1 MLLVR
6 AEVWYCDPVSV
17 TPGMRVYSNLQ
28 SHNTSKILNRKDLY
42 MYHPLNLREKNFL
55 LGSTINFFLAVKHSQ
70 TWIIYRYVDLGMLKA
85 YLEAKYTNY
94 FHLHTVQP
102 VLDVSLIDVESS
114 ELHSHQ
120 TTESWVMNSYT
131 VAMVTTQACCS
142 WHWDLSNWWDFQ
154 ALQTTKESVWFVI
167 VIHHF
172 SLTMKQS
179 STS

>member
-1 MLLVR
+1 MIQYQWLQR
-6 AEVWYCDPVSV
+6 WEFIQICEVTTQVKFWI
-17 TPGMRVYSNLQ
+17 M
-28 SHNTSKILNRKDLY
+28 KIYICIIHWTWRK
-42 MYHPLNLREKNFL
+42 KNFL
-55 LGSTINFFLAVKHSQ
+55 LGSTMNFFLAVKHSQ
-70 TWIIYRYVDLGMLKA
+70 TWIIYRYVDLGMLKVH
-85 YLEAKYTNY
+85 LEAKYTNY

-102 VLDVSLIDVESS
+102 VLDVSLTDVESS

-120 TTESWVMNSYT
+120 MTESWVMNSYT
-131 VAMVTTQACCS
+131 VAMVTTRACCS

>member
-1 MLLVR
+1 MIQYQWLQR
-6 AEVWYCDPVSV
+6 WEFIQICEVTTQVKFWI
-17 TPGMRVYSNLQ
+17 M
-28 SHNTSKILNRKDLY
+28 KIYLCIIHWTWRK
-42 MYHPLNLREKNFL
+42 KNFL
-55 LGSTINFFLAVKHSQ
+55 LGSTMNFFLAVKHSQ

-120 TTESWVMNSYT
+120 MTESWEMNSYT

-179 STS
+179 SAS

>member
-1 MLLVR
+1 MIQYQWLQR
-6 AEVWYCDPVSV
+6 WEFIQICEVTTQVKFWI
-17 TPGMRVYSNLQ
+17 M
-28 SHNTSKILNRKDLY
+28 KIYLCIIHWTWRK
-42 MYHPLNLREKNFL
+42 KNFL
-55 LGSTINFFLAVKHSQ
+55 LGSTMNFSLAVKHSQ

-120 TTESWVMNSYT
+120 MTESWEMNSYT

>member
-1 MLLVR
+1 MIQYQWLQWWEFIQIC
-6 AEVWYCDPVSV
+6 EVTTQVKFWI
-17 TPGMRVYSNLQ
+17 M
-28 SHNTSKILNRKDLY
+28 KIYLCIIHWTWRK
-42 MYHPLNLREKNFL
+42 RNFL
-55 LGSTINFFLAVKHSQ
+55 LGSTMNFFLAVKHSQ
-70 TWIIYRYVDLGMLKA
+70 TWIIYRYVDLGMLKV

-120 TTESWVMNSYT
+120 MTESWEMNSYT

>member
-1 MLLVR
+1 MIQYQWLQR
-6 AEVWYCDPVSV
+6 WEFIQICEVTTQVKFWI
-17 TPGMRVYSNLQ
+17 M
-28 SHNTSKILNRKDLY
+28 KIYLCIIHWTWRK
-42 MYHPLNLREKNFL
+42 KNFL
-55 LGSTINFFLAVKHSQ
+55 LGSTMNFFLAVKHSQ

>member
-1 MLLVR
+1 MIQYQWLQR
-6 AEVWYCDPVSV
+6 WEFIQICEVTTQVKFWI
-17 TPGMRVYSNLQ
+17 M
-28 SHNTSKILNRKDLY
+28 KIYLCIIHWTWRK
-42 MYHPLNLREKNFL
+42 KNFL
-55 LGSTINFFLAVKHSQ
+55 LGSTMNFSLAVKHSQ
-70 TWIIYRYVDLGMLKA
+70 TWIIYRYVHLGMLKA

-120 TTESWVMNSYT
+120 MTESWEMNSYT

-154 ALQTTKESVWFVI
+154 ALQTTKESMCFVI

-172 SLTMKQS
+172 SLTMRQS

>member
-1 MLLVR
+1 MIQYQWLQR
-6 AEVWYCDPVSV
+6 WEFIQICEVTTQVKFWI
-17 TPGMRVYSNLQ
+17 M
-28 SHNTSKILNRKDLY
+28 KIYLCIIHWTWRK
-42 MYHPLNLREKNFL
+42 KNFL
-55 LGSTINFFLAVKHSQ
+55 LGSTMNFFLAVKHSQ

-179 STS
+179 SAS

>member
-1 MLLVR
+1 MIQYQWLQR
-6 AEVWYCDPVSV
+6 WEFIQICEVTTQVKFWI
-17 TPGMRVYSNLQ
+17 M
-28 SHNTSKILNRKDLY
+28 KIYMCIIHWTWRK
-42 MYHPLNLREKNFL
+42 KNFL
-55 LGSTINFFLAVKHSQ
+55 LGSTINLFLAVKHSQ
-70 TWIIYRYVDLGMLKA
+70 TCIIYRYVDLGMLKV

>member
-1 MLLVR
+1 MIQYQWLQR
-6 AEVWYCDPVSV
+6 WEFIQICEVTTQVKFWI
-17 TPGMRVYSNLQ
+17 M
-28 SHNTSKILNRKDLY
+28 KIYLCIIHWTWRK
-42 MYHPLNLREKNFL
+42 KSFL
-55 LGSTINFFLAVKHSQ
+55 LGSTMNFFLTVKHSK
-70 TWIIYRYVDLGMLKA
+70 TWIINRYVDLGMLKV

-120 TTESWVMNSYT
+120 MTESWEMNSYT

>member
-1 MLLVR
+1 MIQYQWLQR
-6 AEVWYCDPVSV
+6 WEFIQICEVTTQVKFWI
-17 TPGMRVYSNLQ
+17 M
-28 SHNTSKILNRKDLY
+28 KIYLCIIHWTWRK
-42 MYHPLNLREKNFL
+42 KNFL
-55 LGSTINFFLAVKHSQ
+55 LGSTMNFFLAVKHSQ
-70 TWIIYRYVDLGMLKA
+70 TWIIYRYVHLGMLKA

-120 TTESWVMNSYT
+120 MTESWEMNSYT

-167 VIHHF
+167 AFSF

>member
-1 MLLVR
+1 MIQYQWLQR
-6 AEVWYCDPVSV
+6 WEFIQICEVTTQVKFWI
-17 TPGMRVYSNLQ
+17 M
-28 SHNTSKILNRKDLY
+28 KIYLCIIHWTWRK
-42 MYHPLNLREKNFL
+42 KNFL
-55 LGSTINFFLAVKHSQ
+55 LGSTMNFFLAVKHSQ
-70 TWIIYRYVDLGMLKA
+70 TWIIYRFVDLGMLKA

-120 TTESWVMNSYT
+120 MTESWEMNSYT

>member
-1 MLLVR
+1 MIQYQWLQR
-6 AEVWYCDPVSV
+6 WEFIQICEVTTQVKFWI
-17 TPGMRVYSNLQ
+17 M
-28 SHNTSKILNRKDLY
+28 KIYMCIIHWTWRK
-42 MYHPLNLREKNFL
+42 KNFL
-55 LGSTINFFLAVKHSQ
+55 LGNTINFFLAVKHSQ
-70 TWIIYRYVDLGMLKA
+70 TCIIYRYVDLRMLKV

-154 ALQTTKESVWFVI
+154 ALQTTKESMCFVI

-172 SLTMKQS
+172 SLTMRQS

>member
-1 MLLVR
+1 MIQYQWLQR
-6 AEVWYCDPVSV
+6 WEFIQICEVTTQVKFWI
-17 TPGMRVYSNLQ
+17 M
-28 SHNTSKILNRKDLY
+28 KIYLCIIHWTWRK
-42 MYHPLNLREKNFL
+42 KNFL
-55 LGSTINFFLAVKHSQ
+55 LGSTMNFFLAVKHSQ
-70 TWIIYRYVDLGMLKA
+70 TWIIYRYVDLRMLKA

-102 VLDVSLIDVESS
+102 VLDVSLLDAESS

>member
-1 MLLVR
+1 MIQYQWLQR
-6 AEVWYCDPVSV
+6 WEFIQICEVTTQVKFWI
-17 TPGMRVYSNLQ
+17 M
-28 SHNTSKILNRKDLY
+28 KIYLCIIHWTWRK
-42 MYHPLNLREKNFL
+42 KNFL
-55 LGSTINFFLAVKHSQ
+55 LGSTMNFFLAVEHSQ

>member
-1 MLLVR
+1 MIQYQWLQR
-6 AEVWYCDPVSV
+6 WEFIQICEVTTQVKFWI
-17 TPGMRVYSNLQ
+17 M
-28 SHNTSKILNRKDLY
+28 KIYLCIIHWTWRK
-42 MYHPLNLREKNFL
+42 KNFL
-55 LGSTINFFLAVKHSQ
+55 LGSTMNFFLAVKHRQ

-120 TTESWVMNSYT
+120 MTESWEMNSYT

>member
-1 MLLVR
+1 MIQYQWLQR
-6 AEVWYCDPVSV
+6 WEFIQICEVTTQVKFWI
-17 TPGMRVYSNLQ
+17 M
-28 SHNTSKILNRKDLY
+28 KIYLCIIHWTWRK
-42 MYHPLNLREKNFL
+42 KNFL
-55 LGSTINFFLAVKHSQ
+55 LGSTMNFFLAVKHSQ

-172 SLTMKQS
+172 SLKMKQS

>member
-1 MLLVR
+1 MIQYQWLQR
-6 AEVWYCDPVSV
+6 WEFIQICEVTTQVKFWI
-17 TPGMRVYSNLQ
+17 M
-28 SHNTSKILNRKDLY
+28 KIYLCIIHWTWRK
-42 MYHPLNLREKNFL
+42 KSFL
-55 LGSTINFFLAVKHSQ
+55 LGSTMNFFLTVKHSK
-70 TWIIYRYVDLGMLKA
+70 TWIINRYVDLGMLKV

-102 VLDVSLIDVESS
+102 ILDVSLIDVESS

>member
-1 MLLVR
+1 MIQYQWLQR
-6 AEVWYCDPVSV
+6 WEFIQICEVTTQVKFWI
-17 TPGMRVYSNLQ
+17 M
-28 SHNTSKILNRKDLY
+28 KIYLCIIHWTWRK
-42 MYHPLNLREKNFL
+42 KNFL
-55 LGSTINFFLAVKHSQ
+55 LGSTMNFFLAVKHSQ

-120 TTESWVMNSYT
+120 MTESWEMNSYT

-154 ALQTTKESVWFVI
+154 ALQTTKESVWLVI

>member
-1 MLLVR
+1 MIQYQWLQR
-6 AEVWYCDPVSV
+6 WEFIQICEVTTQVKFWI
-17 TPGMRVYSNLQ
+17 M
-28 SHNTSKILNRKDLY
+28 KIYLCIIHWTWRK
-42 MYHPLNLREKNFL
+42 RNFL
-55 LGSTINFFLAVKHSQ
+55 LGSTMNFFLAVKHSQ

-85 YLEAKYTNY
+85 YPEAKYTNY

>member
-1 MLLVR
+1 MIQYQWLQR
-6 AEVWYCDPVSV
+6 WEFIQICEVTTQVKFWI
-17 TPGMRVYSNLQ
+17 M
-28 SHNTSKILNRKDLY
+28 KIYLCIIHWTWRK
-42 MYHPLNLREKNFL
+42 KNFL
-55 LGSTINFFLAVKHSQ
+55 LGSTMNFFLAVKHSQ

-120 TTESWVMNSYT
+120 MTESWEMNSYT

>member
-1 MLLVR
+1 MIQYQWLQR
-6 AEVWYCDPVSV
+6 WEFIQICEVTTQVKFWI
-17 TPGMRVYSNLQ
+17 M
-28 SHNTSKILNRKDLY
+28 KIYMCIIHWTWRK
-42 MYHPLNLREKNFL
+42 KNFL

-70 TWIIYRYVDLGMLKA
+70 TCIIYRYVDLGMLKA

-154 ALQTTKESVWFVI
+154 ALQTTKESMCFVI

-172 SLTMKQS
+172 SLTMRQS

>member
-1 MLLVR
+1 MIQYQWLQR
-6 AEVWYCDPVSV
+6 WEFIQICEVTTQVKFWI
-17 TPGMRVYSNLQ
+17 M
-28 SHNTSKILNRKDLY
+28 KIYMCIIHWTWRK
-42 MYHPLNLREKNFL
+42 KNFL

-70 TWIIYRYVDLGMLKA
+70 TCIIYRYVDLRMLKI

-154 ALQTTKESVWFVI
+154 ALQTTKESMCFVI

-172 SLTMKQS
+172 SLTMRQS

>member
-1 MLLVR
+1 MIQYQWLQR
-6 AEVWYCDPVSV
+6 WEFIQICKV
-17 TPGMRVYSNLQ
+17 TTQVKFWIM
-28 SHNTSKILNRKDLY
+28 KIYLCIIHWTWRK
-42 MYHPLNLREKNFL
+42 KNFL
-55 LGSTINFFLAVKHSQ
+55 LGSTMNFSLAVKHSQ

-120 TTESWVMNSYT
+120 MTESWEMNSYT

>member
-1 MLLVR
+1 MIQYQWLQR
-6 AEVWYCDPVSV
+6 WEFIQICKV
-17 TPGMRVYSNLQ
+17 TTQVKFWIM
-28 SHNTSKILNRKDLY
+28 KIYICIIHWTWRK
-42 MYHPLNLREKNFL
+42 KNFL
-55 LGSTINFFLAVKHSQ
+55 LGSTMNFFLAVKHSQ
-70 TWIIYRYVDLGMLKA
+70 TCIIYRYVDLRMLKV
-85 YLEAKYTNY
+85 YLEAKYANY

-102 VLDVSLIDVESS
+102 VLDVSSIDVESS

-154 ALQTTKESVWFVI
+154 ALQTTKESMCFVI

-172 SLTMKQS
+172 SLTMRQS

>member
-1 MLLVR
+1 MIQYQWLQR
-6 AEVWYCDPVSV
+6 WEFIQICEVTTQVKFWI
-17 TPGMRVYSNLQ
+17 M
-28 SHNTSKILNRKDLY
+28 KIYLCIIHWTWRK
-42 MYHPLNLREKNFL
+42 KNFL
-55 LGSTINFFLAVKHSQ
+55 LGSTMNFFLAVKHSQ

-102 VLDVSLIDVESS
+102 FLDVSLIDVESS

>member
-1 MLLVR
+1 MIQYQWLQR
-6 AEVWYCDPVSV
+6 WEFIQICEVTTQVKFWI
-17 TPGMRVYSNLQ
+17 M
-28 SHNTSKILNRKDLY
+28 KIYLCIIHWTWRK
-42 MYHPLNLREKNFL
+42 RNFL
-55 LGSTINFFLAVKHSQ
+55 LGSTMNFFLAVKHSQ

-120 TTESWVMNSYT
+120 MTESWEMNSYT

>member
-1 MLLVR
+1 MIQYQWLQR
-6 AEVWYCDPVSV
+6 WEFIQICEVTTQVKFWI
-17 TPGMRVYSNLQ
+17 M
-28 SHNTSKILNRKDLY
+28 KIYLCIIHWTWRK
-42 MYHPLNLREKNFL
+42 KNFL
-55 LGSTINFFLAVKHSQ
+55 LGSTMNFFLAVKHSQ

-102 VLDVSLIDVESS
+102 VLDESLIDVESS

-120 TTESWVMNSYT
+120 MTESWEMNSYT

>member
-1 MLLVR
+1 MIQYQWLQR
-6 AEVWYCDPVSV
+6 WEFIQICEVTTQVKFWI
-17 TPGMRVYSNLQ
+17 M
-28 SHNTSKILNRKDLY
+28 KIYLCIIHWTWRK
-42 MYHPLNLREKNFL
+42 KNFL
-55 LGSTINFFLAVKHSQ
+55 LGSTMNFFLAVKHSQ

-85 YLEAKYTNY
+85 YPEAKYTNY

>member
-1 MLLVR
+1 MIQYQWLQR
-6 AEVWYCDPVSV
+6 WEFIQICKV
-17 TPGMRVYSNLQ
+17 TTQVKFWIM
-28 SHNTSKILNRKDLY
+28 KIYLCIIHWTWRK
-42 MYHPLNLREKNFL
+42 KNFL
-55 LGSTINFFLAVKHSQ
+55 LGSTMNFFLAVKHSQ

>member
-1 MLLVR
+1 MIQYQWLQR
-6 AEVWYCDPVSV
+6 WEFIQICEVTTQVKFWI
-17 TPGMRVYSNLQ
+17 M
-28 SHNTSKILNRKDLY
+28 KIYLCIIHWTWRK
-42 MYHPLNLREKNFL
+42 RNFL
-55 LGSTINFFLAVKHSQ
+55 LGSTMNFFLAVKHSQ
-70 TWIIYRYVDLGMLKA
+70 TWIIYRFVDLGMLKA

-120 TTESWVMNSYT
+120 MTESWEMNSYT

>member
-1 MLLVR
+1 
-6 AEVWYCDPVSV
+6 
-17 TPGMRVYSNLQ
+17 MRVYSNL
-28 SHNTSKILNRKDLY
+28 HNTSHNKVTTQVKFWIMKIYLCIIHWTWRK
-42 MYHPLNLREKNFL
+42 KNFL
-55 LGSTINFFLAVKHSQ
+55 LGSTMNFFLAVKHSQ

>member
-1 MLLVR
+1 MIQYQWLQR
-6 AEVWYCDPVSV
+6 WEFIQICEVTTQVKFWI
-17 TPGMRVYSNLQ
+17 M
-28 SHNTSKILNRKDLY
+28 KIYLCIIHWTWRK
-42 MYHPLNLREKNFL
+42 KNFL
-55 LGSTINFFLAVKHSQ
+55 FGSTMNFFLAVKHSQ

-120 TTESWVMNSYT
+120 MTESWEMNSYT

>member
-1 MLLVR
+1 MIQYQWLQR
-6 AEVWYCDPVSV
+6 WEFIQICEVTTQVKFWI
-17 TPGMRVYSNLQ
+17 M
-28 SHNTSKILNRKDLY
+28 KIYMCIIHWTWRK
-42 MYHPLNLREKNFL
+42 KNFL

-70 TWIIYRYVDLGMLKA
+70 TCIIYRYVDLRMLKV

-154 ALQTTKESVWFVI
+154 ALQTTKESMCFVI

-172 SLTMKQS
+172 SLTMRQS

>member
-1 MLLVR
+1 MIQYQWLQR
-6 AEVWYCDPVSV
+6 WEFIQICEVTTQVKFWI
-17 TPGMRVYSNLQ
+17 M
-28 SHNTSKILNRKDLY
+28 KIYLCIIHWTWRK
-42 MYHPLNLREKNFL
+42 KNFL
-55 LGSTINFFLAVKHSQ
+55 LGSTMNFFLAVKHSQ

-120 TTESWVMNSYT
+120 MTESWEMNSYT

-179 STS
+179 GTS

>member
-1 MLLVR
+1 MIQYQWLQR
-6 AEVWYCDPVSV
+6 WEFIQICEVTTQVKFWI
-17 TPGMRVYSNLQ
+17 M
-28 SHNTSKILNRKDLY
+28 KIYICIIHWTWRK
-42 MYHPLNLREKNFL
+42 KNFL
-55 LGSTINFFLAVKHSQ
+55 LGSTMNFFLAVKHSQ

-102 VLDVSLIDVESS
+102 ILDVSLIDVESS

-120 TTESWVMNSYT
+120 TTESWVMNSYI

-154 ALQTTKESVWFVI
+154 ALQTTKDSVWFVI

>member
-1 MLLVR
+1 MIQYQWLQR
-6 AEVWYCDPVSV
+6 WEFIQICKV
-17 TPGMRVYSNLQ
+17 TTQVKFWIM
-28 SHNTSKILNRKDLY
+28 KIYMCIIHWTWRK
-42 MYHPLNLREKNFL
+42 KNFL

-70 TWIIYRYVDLGMLKA
+70 TCIIYRYVDLGMLKV

-131 VAMVTTQACCS
+131 VAMATTQACCS

-154 ALQTTKESVWFVI
+154 ALQTTKESMCFVI

-172 SLTMKQS
+172 SLTMRQS